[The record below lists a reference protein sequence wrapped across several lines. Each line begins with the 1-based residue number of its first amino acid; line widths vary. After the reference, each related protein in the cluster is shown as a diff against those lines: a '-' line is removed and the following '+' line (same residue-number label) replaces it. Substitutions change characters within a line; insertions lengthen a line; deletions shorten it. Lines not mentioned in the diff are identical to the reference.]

1 MAGKGELNESRWTHV
16 FARYPRR
23 GRCDC
28 VRSERQ
34 VQDPRRMR
42 EVCDLVG
49 HEVVFLGYWPEGN
62 LELGKPRASLGYINC
77 ELY

>member
-16 FARYPRR
+16 FPWHPRCR
-23 GRCDC
+23 RPHGY
-28 VRSERQ
+28 RSECQ

-49 HEVVFLGYWPEGN
+49 HEVVFLVYR
-62 LELGKPRASLGYINC
+62 LGVIRAGLGYNANC
-77 ELY
+77 Y